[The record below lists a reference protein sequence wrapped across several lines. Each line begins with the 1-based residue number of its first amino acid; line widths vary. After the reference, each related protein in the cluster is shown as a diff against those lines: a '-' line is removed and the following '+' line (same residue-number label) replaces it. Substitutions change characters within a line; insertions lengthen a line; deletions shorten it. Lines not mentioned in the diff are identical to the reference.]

1 MAKRTVTVTEKP
13 KSKKKKASLMRP
25 AEQAKMKRAAEQLT
39 GSYKILQAAEKVIEK
54 VPVVGKISK
63 VFRLKKELDKV
74 KKLKYQGRYTK
85 PKATDIKAYDPVYG
99 NINKIHGIA
108 KDVKDDIA
116 KASKKP
122 ALSNKDAAFINK
134 QLAKVKPA
142 KEQER
147 KFAGKEY
154 GIKAKT
160 EALTK
165 LKGKEKAKEQIAK
178 EKAEGK
184 FKYPVSA
191 EGLTAVE
198 KQLGISGRVKNLLTQ
213 AQSMKARRVVSKE
226 NQELLK
232 NAKVQ
237 FEKRLSLARK
247 KYKDKDIPKLN
258 KLAAKIR
265 RDLKRAEA
273 RAKMEPETKS
283 AAKTE
288 LDPRQKPKMD
298 EKMADFGED
307 EMAPQRNLAEGKLRF
322 PDPDETVSDN
332 IAYERALEKTSEPFR
347 FDSYKKGG
355 AVKKTRRKRTTMK
368 SGGLVTA
375 DHYFKRKVGKRK

>member
-13 KSKKKKASLMRP
+13 KSRKKKTSLMRP

-99 NINKIHGIA
+99 DINKIHGIA
-108 KDVKDDIA
+108 KDVTKDIA

-122 ALSNKDAAFINK
+122 AVSDKEAIFINK

-142 KEQER
+142 TERTRKEGIGIQER
-147 KFAGKEY
+147 
-154 GIKAKT
+154 T
-160 EALTK
+160 RVLTK
-165 LKGKEKAKEQIAK
+165 VKGKEKAKEQIAK
-178 EKAEGK
+178 EKAQGK

-198 KQLGISGRVKNLLTQ
+198 KQLGVSGRVKELLTQ
-213 AQSMKARRVVSKE
+213 ARSMKARKVVSKE

-232 NAKVQ
+232 NAKAQ
-237 FEKRLSLARK
+237 FEKRLALARK

-265 RDLKRAEA
+265 RDLKRVEA

-283 AAKTE
+283 AAKME

-307 EMAPQRNLAEGKLRF
+307 EMSPQRNLAEGKLRF
-322 PDPDETVSDN
+322 PDPSEKAPDN
-332 IAYERALEKTSEPFR
+332 IAYERALEKASEPFR

-355 AVKKTRRKRTTMK
+355 AVKKTRKKRTTMK